1 MKEYLIA
8 TTLVALL
15 LPTDLHA
22 AANFAQSPYAIRQT
36 YADGSAT
43 ELTCEARRV
52 PPSCTFKTISAES
65 TRSYV
70 IELSRINL
78 QSRLSEYWFW
88 PHAGEGEDGLTIAI
102 PVTCSEQDLA
112 LLEPRHRDH
121 AECRAVLESA
131 DDELRPIRVEIASL
145 LEPDVRQDRALHQ
158 R

>member
-1 MKEYLIA
+1 MKKHLIA
-8 TTLVALL
+8 TALFALL
-15 LPTDLHA
+15 LPTALHA
-22 AANFAQSPYAIRQT
+22 AANFAQSPHAIRQT

-43 ELTCEARRV
+43 ELACDARRA
-52 PPSCTFKTISAES
+52 PPSCTFKTMSAES

-70 IELSRINL
+70 IDLDRIDL
-78 QSRLSEYWFW
+78 QIRLSEYWFW
-88 PHAGEGEDGLTIAI
+88 PHAGEREDGLTIAI

-131 DDELRPIRVEIASL
+131 GDEFRPTRVEIASL
-145 LEPDVRQDRALHQ
+145 LEPHVRQDRAL